1 MRQNPF
7 EMFLDRLDPT
17 WRGDQ
22 LAFFR
27 TLADVGRG
35 AVPEL
40 AERVLKASCPAAMR
54 QLVLE
59 ASFYHP
65 WPEWIPVTSRL
76 LRHEKDLGVFESGAR
91 ALGRIGTPEA
101 LEALRELAPTRATQP
116 FRDVLDLVLRE
127 SDPTEAFHH
136 HFARLLQGSAQPAD
150 ANEGAHQLAKLLSP
164 EALEPIRTLASHPD
178 LLVYRHALRLLGQ
191 IQSTEAA
198 DCLLELLEEAHQ
210 DAMADR
216 DVRTQLTG
224 FRSLGRPEVQT
235 QVVRLLVQRWESKDP
250 VLAVDLGS
258 DQPERVQSAIR
269 RIRDEEPGLFDT
281 FLLDTLVASQE
292 EKPAHLARHLSQ
304 AGEQAAQRARRLEFA
319 LDATA
324 QGLADL
330 ADQGFIDPQRMLN
343 PLAECLRRNTGR
355 AGVASALARLV
366 PATSEE
372 LLDLLVQEADGA
384 LRMAALEV
392 LGERRDPALRAT
404 LLKLRRDPISDL
416 AQRALWHLGQLPD
429 PEGLA
434 RERLGLADPEE
445 IQVALRFIAMHQLDA
460 LVPQLLELVAS
471 EPQEAILLATL
482 ETIGALG
489 SPLAVDPLLNL
500 LHSGQN
506 TRVQVALAQALR
518 DLGDPACAIALCA
531 KAAELTSPE
540 LHALAVEAL
549 ARAHGTAHQSLPLTQ
564 THALDVAVRAAWNA
578 RHPSWPLRR
587 RVGDALVALH
597 LEHKTSW
604 VDFANLI
611 QETLHEKRPSGT
623 VPTEDL
629 AHLQTAARALT
640 QKAQG

>member
-91 ALGRIGTPEA
+91 ALGRMGTPEA

-116 FRDVLDLVLRE
+116 FRDILDLVLRE
-127 SDPTEAFHH
+127 SDPAEAFHH

-150 ANEGAHQLAKLLSP
+150 ANEGAHQLAKLLTP

-191 IQSTEAA
+191 IQSPEAA
-198 DCLLELLEEAHQ
+198 DCLLELLEEAHE

-216 DVRTQLTG
+216 EVRTQLTS
-224 FRSLGRPEVQT
+224 FRSLGRPEVQA
-235 QVVRLLVQRWESKDP
+235 QVVKLLVQRWESKDP

-258 DQPERVQSAIR
+258 DQPERVQSAVR
-269 RIRDEEPGLFDT
+269 TIRDGEPGLFDS

-292 EKPAHLARHLSQ
+292 EKPAHLARHLGQ

-330 ADQGFIDPQRMLN
+330 ADQGFIDPQRLLN

-404 LLKLRRDPISDL
+404 LLKLRRDSISDL

-460 LVPQLLELVAS
+460 LVPQLLELAAS

-482 ETIGALG
+482 ETLGALG

-506 TRVQVALAQALR
+506 TKVQVALAQALR

-531 KAAELTSPE
+531 KAAELTLPE
-540 LHALAVEAL
+540 LHTLAVEAL
-549 ARAHGTAHQSLPLTQ
+549 ARAHATAHQPLPLAQ

-587 RVGDALVALH
+587 RIGDALVALH
-597 LEHKTSW
+597 LEHPPSW

-629 AHLQTAARALT
+629 AHLQTAARALA

>member
-76 LRHEKDLGVFESGAR
+76 LRHEKDPAIFESGAR
-91 ALGRIGTPEA
+91 ALGRIATPEGLA
-101 LEALRELAPTRATQP
+101 ALRELSQTRATQP
-116 FRDVLDLVLRE
+116 FRDILDLVLRE

-150 ANEGAHQLAKLLSP
+150 ANEGAHQLAKLLNP

-191 IQSTEAA
+191 IQSAEAA

-216 DVRTQLTG
+216 DVRTQLTT
-224 FRSLGRPEVQT
+224 FRSMARPEVQA
-235 QVVRLLVQRWESKDP
+235 QVIQLLAQRWEARDP
-250 VLAVDLGS
+250 AVAVDLGS
-258 DQPERVQSAIR
+258 DQPERVQSAVR
-269 RIRDEEPGLFDT
+269 TIRDGEPGLFDA
-281 FLLDTLVASQE
+281 FLLGTLVACQD
-292 EKPAHLARHLSQ
+292 EKPAHLARHLGQ

-319 LDATA
+319 LDATS

-330 ADQGFIDPQRMLN
+330 ADQGFIDPQRLLN

-366 PATSEE
+366 PVTAED
-372 LLDLLVQEADGA
+372 LLDLLVQEPDGA
-384 LRMAALEV
+384 LRVAALEV

-404 LLKLRRDPISDL
+404 LLKLRRDPIADL

-434 RERLGLADPEE
+434 RERLALADPEE
-445 IQVALRFIAMHQLDA
+445 IKVGLRFIAMHQLDA
-460 LVPQLLELVAS
+460 LVPQLLELVAA
-471 EPQEAILLATL
+471 EPQEAVLMAAL
-482 ETIGALG
+482 ETLGALG
-489 SPLAVDPLLNL
+489 SPQAVDPLLTL

-506 TRVQVALAQALR
+506 ARIQVALAQALR
-518 DLGDPACAIALCA
+518 DLGDPAGAIALCA
-531 KAAELTSPE
+531 KAGDLNSPE
-540 LHALAVEAL
+540 LQTLAVEAL
-549 ARAHGTAHQSLPLTQ
+549 ARAHATAQQPLPLTQ

-578 RHPSWPLRR
+578 RQPSWPLRR
-587 RVGDALVALH
+587 RLGDALVALH
-597 LEHKTSW
+597 LEHRPSW
-604 VDFANLI
+604 VDFANLV

-629 AHLQTAARALT
+629 AHLQAAARTLAQKT
-640 QKAQG
+640 QG

>member
-91 ALGRIGTPEA
+91 ALGRMGTPEA

-116 FRDVLDLVLRE
+116 FRDILDLVLRE
-127 SDPTEAFHH
+127 SDPAEAFHH

-150 ANEGAHQLAKLLSP
+150 ANEGAHQLAKLLTP

-191 IQSTEAA
+191 IQSPEAA

-216 DVRTQLTG
+216 EVRSQLTA
-224 FRSLGRPEVQT
+224 FRAMSRPDVQ
-235 QVVRLLVQRWESKDP
+235 VRLVQLLVQRWEPKDP
-250 VLAVDLGS
+250 VVAVDLGS
-258 DQPERVQSAIR
+258 DQPERVQSAVR
-269 RIRDEEPGLFDT
+269 TIRDGEPGLFDS

-292 EKPAHLARHLSQ
+292 EKPAHLARHLGQ

-324 QGLADL
+324 QGLAEL
-330 ADQGFIDPQRMLN
+330 ADQGFIDPQRLLN

-355 AGVASALARLV
+355 TGVASALARLV
-366 PATSEE
+366 PVTSEE

-434 RERLGLADPEE
+434 LERLGLADPEE
-445 IQVALRFIAMHQLDA
+445 IQVGLRFIAMHQLDA

-482 ETIGALG
+482 ETLGALG
-489 SPLAVDPLLNL
+489 SAQAVDPLLNL

-506 TRVQVALAQALR
+506 ARVQVALAQALR

-531 KAAELTSPE
+531 KAAELASPE
-540 LHALAVEAL
+540 LHTLAVESL
-549 ARAHGTAHQSLPLTQ
+549 ARAHATAHQPLPLAQ
-564 THALDVAVRAAWNA
+564 THALDVAVRAAWNT
-578 RHPSWPLRR
+578 RQPSWPLRR
-587 RVGDALVALH
+587 RIGDALVALH
-597 LEHKTSW
+597 LEHGSSW